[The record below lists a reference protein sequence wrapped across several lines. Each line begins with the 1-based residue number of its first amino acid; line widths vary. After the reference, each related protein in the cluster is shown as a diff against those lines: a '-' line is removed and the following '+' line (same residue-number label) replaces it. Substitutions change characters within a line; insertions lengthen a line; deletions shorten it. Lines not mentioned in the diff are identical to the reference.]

1 MARTPGAGAHTSKR
15 PDLEDVVGVHL
26 QAFDLVLQPGDVQVL
41 LCVVG
46 QFIIQHLV
54 HDNLSVLQVLGGEVP
69 FQQDT
74 GLRKALR
81 REILWGACR
90 NYKDSKEVKQG
101 IQVDNVNKKK
111 DIENIS
117 PDSVWL

>member
-1 MARTPGAGAHTSKR
+1 MARTPGAGTHTSER

-26 QAFDLVLQPGDVQVL
+26 QAFDLVLQAGDVQIL

-69 FQQDT
+69 FQQDA

-90 NYKDSKEVKQG
+90 NYKGSEEVKQG
-101 IQVDNVNKKK
+101 TQVDNVNKKRTLK
-111 DIENIS
+111 T
-117 PDSVWL
+117 